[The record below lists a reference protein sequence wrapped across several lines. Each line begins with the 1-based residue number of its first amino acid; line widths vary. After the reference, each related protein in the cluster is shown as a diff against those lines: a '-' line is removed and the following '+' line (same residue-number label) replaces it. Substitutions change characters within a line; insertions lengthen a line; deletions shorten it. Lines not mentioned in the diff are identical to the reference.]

1 VLDSH
6 QEYIQ
11 EVVQDLLLEPNLDID
26 AILANAKD
34 FSVGPLRLGLSG
46 NCKETDLQEFLA
58 EIFARTG
65 YCSLA

>member
-1 VLDSH
+1 MLDSH

-11 EVVQDLLLEPNLDID
+11 DIVQDLLLEPNLDTD
-26 AILANAKD
+26 AILANANNL
-34 FSVGPLRLGLSG
+34 SVGPLRLGLSG